1 MNINLIK
8 KDLEK
13 LAIDNKDDL
22 EDISLYIHSNPE
34 LQFDEYKAQKIL
46 TDYLEANG
54 FQVKK
59 GIANLDTSF
68 EAVYDSGIPG
78 KDIAFMAEY
87 DALKGLGH
95 ACGHN
100 IIGTSS
106 TGAGVILKEVMEKY
120 NIPGTLRVIGT
131 PAEEGPGAKCNMIE
145 AGVFKDLDAALIMHP
160 AEDSMPDDISF
171 ASANI
176 KYSFKG
182 EPAHAAA
189 FPWKGKNA
197 LNSVIQ
203 MFNMVDSQRIHLKDY
218 SRVHGIILK
227 GGSAHNVIT
236 EDAEALFNIRALSYD
251 YLLEI
256 IEMVNLCAKGA
267 ALGTGTSVKIEV
279 EGNIL
284 KDIRND
290 KKIVNLVR
298 ENMKFVGEEFIERAL
313 DQGIGSTDA
322 ANVTHEIPAIQFYIR
337 LKENTGTHTKDFQ
350 IASGNEYGKRTLHQ
364 AVKVLSMTGLDL
376 LLENQEDIL

>member
-1 MNINLIK
+1 MNIKNVK
-8 KDLEK
+8 KELEG
-13 LAIDNKDDL
+13 LAVEKKKEL
-22 EDISLYIHSNPE
+22 EDISLYIHENPE
-34 LQFDEYKAQKIL
+34 IEFKEYKAQEVLVK
-46 TDYLEANG
+46 YLEENN
-54 FQVKK
+54 FDVKK
-59 GIANLDTSF
+59 SIGGIETSF
-68 EAVYDSGIPG
+68 EAIYDSNKPG

-87 DALKGLGH
+87 DALENLGH

-100 IIGTSS
+100 IIGTTS

-120 NIPGTLRVIGT
+120 DVPGRLRIIGT
-131 PAEEGPGAKCNMIE
+131 PAEEGAGGKVTMIE
-145 AGVFKDLDAALIMHP
+145 NGVFKDLDAALIMHP

-176 KYSFKG
+176 KYKFYG

-197 LNSVIQ
+197 LSSVIQ

-227 GGSAHNVIT
+227 GGTAHNVIT
-236 EDAEALFNIRALSYD
+236 DEAEALFNIRALSYD

-256 IEMVNLCAKGA
+256 MEIVNNCAKGA
-267 ALGTGTSVKIEV
+267 ALGTGTTVDIKVK
-279 EGNIL
+279 GNIL

-290 KKIVNLVR
+290 KEIVDLVR
-298 ENMKFVGEEFIERAL
+298 ENMKFVDEDFIERAL

-337 LKENTGTHTKDFQ
+337 LKENTGTHTKDFE

-364 AVKVLSMTGLDL
+364 AVKVLSMTGLDIL
-376 LLENQEDIL
+376 LSN